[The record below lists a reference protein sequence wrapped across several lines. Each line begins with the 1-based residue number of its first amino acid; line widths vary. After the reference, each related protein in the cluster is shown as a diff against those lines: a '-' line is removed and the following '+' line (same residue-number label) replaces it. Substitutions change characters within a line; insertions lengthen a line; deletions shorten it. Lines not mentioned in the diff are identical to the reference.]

1 MMKLQAGLIRAIQYI
16 GGVNMSLKNKEP
28 SSWWKKSTVYQVY
41 PKSFND
47 TTGSGTGDI
56 RGLTEKLDYL
66 QHLGIDIVWLQPVY
80 VSPQRDNGYDV
91 ADYYRINPD
100 YGTMEDFEELIA
112 ELKARDMKLMID
124 IVVNH
129 SSTDHEWFKQSR
141 SSKDNPYRDYYIWRD
156 PAPDGGVPNN
166 WQSKFGGPA
175 WQYDKQTGQYYLTLF
190 DRTQADLNWENEE
203 VRKAVRDMIKFWAE
217 KGVDGFRMDVINLIS
232 KDQRFPDDDGSVSPG
247 DGRKYYTDG
256 PRVHEYITE
265 MYDEVF
271 GPYNMVTVGEMS
283 STTLA
288 HCIRYSNPASR
299 EFSMTFNFHHLKVDY
314 PDGQKWELMQYDF
327 ESLKQLFSEWQTGM
341 QAGGGWNALFL
352 NNHDQ
357 PRALSRFA
365 DDGDYRME
373 SAKMLATTLH
383 GLQGTPYVYQGE
395 EIGMPNPVWKDIN
408 EFRDIESTNMY
419 RLLQEERGKTAEEA
433 FQIVK
438 ERSRDNSRTPM
449 QWDGTANAG
458 FTTGTPWLKVDER
471 YPSIH
476 VEEQIANP
484 DSIYHH
490 YRKLIN
496 LRKEVNVLTDGLYER
511 LDDAHAEVFAYARA
525 NGNETLI
532 VVSNFR
538 KQDTAFQVPEEVWNH
553 HIAGKSP
560 ELLISNTD
568 AKPELKQAL
577 SLSPYASY
585 MWLIKQ

>member
-1 MMKLQAGLIRAIQYI
+1 
-16 GGVNMSLKNKEP
+16 MSLKNKEP

>member
-1 MMKLQAGLIRAIQYI
+1 
-16 GGVNMSLKNKEP
+16 MSSKNTEP
-28 SSWWKKSTVYQVY
+28 SSWWKRSTVYQVY

-100 YGTMEDFEELIA
+100 YGTMEDFDELLA
-112 ELKARDMKLMID
+112 ALKARDMKLMID

-141 SSKDNPYRDYYIWRD
+141 SSRDNAYRDYYIWRD
-156 PAPDGGVPNN
+156 PASDGGVPNN

-175 WQYDKQTGQYYLTLF
+175 WQYDEQTGQYFLTLF
-190 DRTQADLNWENEE
+190 DQTQADLNWENEE
-203 VRKAVRDMIKFWAE
+203 VRRAVRDMIKFWAE

-232 KDQRFPDDDGSVSPG
+232 KDQRFPDDDGSVPPG
-247 DGRKYYTDG
+247 DGRRFYTDG

-265 MYDEVF
+265 MYEDVF

-283 STTLA
+283 STTLE

-314 PDGQKWELMQYDF
+314 PNGQKWELMPYDF
-327 ESLKQLFSEWQTGM
+327 EAMKQLFSEWQTGM

-365 DDGDYRME
+365 DDGEYRAE

-395 EIGMPNPVWKDIN
+395 EIGMPNPVWKDTS
-408 EFRDIESTNMY
+408 EFRDIESTNMI
-419 RLLQEERGKTAEEA
+419 RLLQEERGKSAEEA

-449 QWDGTANAG
+449 QWDHSANAG

-471 YPSIH
+471 YPFINVKDQMADPNS
-476 VEEQIANP
+476 V
-484 DSIYHH
+484 YHH
-490 YRKLIN
+490 YRKLIT
-496 LRKEVNVLTDGLYER
+496 LRKEIDVLTDGLYER
-511 LDDAHAEVFAYARA
+511 LDDAHPEVFAYART
-525 NGNETLI
+525 NGKESLI

-538 KQDTAFQVPEEVWNH
+538 KQDTVFRLPDAVWTD
-553 HIAGKSP
+553 HIAGKRP
-560 ELLISNTD
+560 ELLVGNTK
-568 AKPELKQAL
+568 AKPRLTQDIT
-577 SLSPYASY
+577 LSPYASY
-585 MWLIKQ
+585 MWLVQQ